1 MIKPTIGRVMWY
13 WPRKDYRG
21 DQPWAAIVTYVH
33 SDNMVNLTTYNAD
46 GHNIPASSVPVVQ
59 DGSPFLAGD
68 SPYVEWM
75 PYQIG
80 QAKKHEA
87 EDKIS

>member
-1 MIKPTIGRVMWY
+1 MIKPSIGRIMWY
-13 WPRKDYRG
+13 WPDKQSRG

-33 SDNMVNLTTYNAD
+33 SDHMVNLAVWDANANAKITT
-46 GHNIPASSVPVVQ
+46 SVPVVQ
-59 DGSPFLAGD
+59 DGSPFIVGD

-80 QAKKHEA
+80 QAKKIA
-87 EDKIS
+87 